1 MTKLSIALTV
11 LFIANVTNAQFIK
24 NDVGASI
31 FIGSASLTKGGE
43 TVKIQPSFYGISWY
57 PRYVLGDKISIGVPV
72 TLGFSGSFNSR
83 EGGSFSFGL
92 DAPVAVDYNFGYG
105 AAGGEE
111 ESDAGFGG
119 FIGVGFGYTK
129 TAEAAPDNYNTTIW
143 NEADFSATKS
153 YGPMVHAGVRF
164 PIKQGESS
172 ITIRL
177 SYKKGLETGKFNF
190 FGGTLL
196 YGF

>member
-1 MTKLSIALTV
+1 MRKLFFV
-11 LFIANVTNAQFIK
+11 LAVNCVFTATQAQFVK
-24 NDVGASI
+24 SDVGASI
-31 FIGSASLTKGGE
+31 FIGSANLTKGGE

-57 PRYVLGDKISIGVPV
+57 PRYMVGDAVSIGVPV

-92 DAPVAVDYNFGYG
+92 DAPVAVDYNFGYA
-105 AAGGEE
+105 AAGHDEE
-111 ESDAGFGG
+111 NEAGFGG
-119 FIGVGFGYTK
+119 FIGAGFGYTK
-129 TAEAAPDNYNTTIW
+129 TAVATPDNYNTTIW

-164 PIKQGESS
+164 PIKQGANS
-172 ITIRL
+172 ITLRV
-177 SYKKGLETGKFNF
+177 SYKKGLETEKFNF